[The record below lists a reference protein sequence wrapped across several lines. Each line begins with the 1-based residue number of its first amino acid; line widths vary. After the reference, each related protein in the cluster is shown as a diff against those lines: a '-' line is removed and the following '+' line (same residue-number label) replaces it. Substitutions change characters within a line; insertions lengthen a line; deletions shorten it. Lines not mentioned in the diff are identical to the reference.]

1 MPGERKARMTID
13 EIEAAALE
21 LPGDEIDELMDRLAV
36 HRGMD
41 PEIEQSWM
49 EEVDRR
55 LAEVDAGTVELIP
68 IEETL
73 AKMRALLK

>member
-1 MPGERKARMTID
+1 MSQERKPKMTID

-36 HRGMD
+36 HRGLD

-49 EEVDRR
+49 EEVQRRVAEYDRG
-55 LAEVDAGTVELIP
+55 EVEGIP
-68 IEETL
+68 MDETL
-73 AKMRALLK
+73 AKLRAMLK

>member
-1 MPGERKARMTID
+1 MPGERKPMSID

-21 LPGDEIDELMDRLAV
+21 LPGDEIDELIDRLAV
-36 HRGMD
+36 HREMD
-41 PEIEQSWM
+41 PEIERNWM

>member
-1 MPGERKARMTID
+1 MPEERQPMSID

-21 LPGDEIDELMDRLAV
+21 LPGDEIDELIDRLAV

-41 PEIEQSWM
+41 PQTEQDWM

-55 LAEVDAGTVELIP
+55 VAEVDAGEVALIP

-73 AKMRALLK
+73 AKMRALLR

>member
-1 MPGERKARMTID
+1 MPGERKPMSID

-21 LPGDEIDELMDRLAV
+21 LPEDEIDELIDRLAV
-36 HRGMD
+36 HREMD
-41 PEIEQSWM
+41 PEIERSWK

>member
-1 MPGERKARMTID
+1 MSID

-21 LPGDEIDELMDRLAV
+21 LPGDEIDELIDRLAV

-41 PEIEQSWM
+41 PQTEQDWM

-55 LAEVDAGTVELIP
+55 VAEVDAGEVALIP

-73 AKMRALLK
+73 AKMRALLR